1 MHFIRTIKS
10 EKEYNL
16 NGEMWY
22 ASDIIEAVKADIQN
36 IIDENTLPV
45 EIEDIEII
53 GSYTRGENTPE
64 SDLDVLVQYSGDLSD
79 DDFFNIIIEENLSLC
94 GVKIDINPINSAKD
108 SIENFKER
116 NKGFTKK
123 KSKRNKNKVD
133 GPWFDF
139 DGKGP
144 YIVNIYVISKF
155 SNIPEIDN
163 LQKIFNNKI
172 QAIEFAQ
179 IKFNKL
185 CLKYSNEYNIEVSV
199 YDNEHNLI
207 KEFKNY

>member
-16 NGEMWY
+16 NGEMWH
-22 ASDIIEAVKADIQN
+22 ASDIINAIREDIQN

-79 DDFFNIIIEENLSLC
+79 DSLFNILSEEPLELS

-108 SIENFKER
+108 SIEDFKER
-116 NKGFTKK
+116 NKGFSKK
-123 KSKRNKNKVD
+123 KSSET
-133 GPWFDF
+133 
-139 DGKGP
+139 
-144 YIVNIYVISKF
+144 YYISKLVTL
-155 SNIPEIDN
+155 NPDN
-163 LQKIFNNKI
+163 TIIEDNSKGTEKFTDKEKAIKRG
-172 QAIEFAQ
+172 QAIYNQ
-179 IKFNKL
+179 LMGYYNKRRRL
-185 CLKYSNEYNIEVSV
+185 NRYNISIDVF
-199 YDNEHNLI
+199 DNEHNLI
-207 KEFKNY
+207 KQFKNY